1 VSDAAPYID
10 TFDPA
15 YDADIHAAHRA
26 ARERGWYARTPA
38 GILLLRYEDVHA
50 VVRDRRWRELGA
62 EALRM
67 AGVTS
72 GPLWDWFGSIIS
84 NQEGATHTRLRRL
97 VSQAFTPRAADRL
110 RPFMRETAHELID
123 RFVDAGTCELV
134 AAFAAPYP
142 VRVIGALLGVPPGDF
157 ARFHAWSS
165 DLSLA
170 FSSRIAE
177 ERPRI
182 EAALAG
188 LSEWADRLLV
198 ERRHA
203 PGPDL
208 ISALIAAEEAGDRL
222 STDELRAMI
231 TVLIF
236 GGQDTTQC
244 QIACAVATFLRH
256 PDQWQ
261 RLADDPAIVANAVE
275 EVLRYEPAGSG
286 SPRVATEDLRLHDL
300 DVKAGTI
307 ALPSGPAA
315 NRDPAVYP
323 DPDRFDIARQHAEPQ
338 LTFGGGE
345 HYCLGAALA
354 RAELQE
360 ALPILARR
368 LGPLEA
374 AGPIEWRRQALI
386 RGPEHLPLRFG
397 SGDVLQVVKLSA
409 G

>member
-1 VSDAAPYID
+1 VSAPFID
-10 TFDPA
+10 TLDPA
-15 YDADIHAAHRA
+15 YDRDIHAAHQA
-26 ARERGWYARTPA
+26 ARAHSWYARTPA
-38 GILLLRYEDVHA
+38 GILLLTYEDVHA
-50 VVRDRRWRELGA
+50 AVRDRRWRELGA
-62 EALRM
+62 DALRM
-67 AGVTS
+67 AGIAS
-72 GPLWDWFGSIIS
+72 GLLWDWFGQIVS
-84 NQEGATHTRLRRL
+84 NQEGAAHTRLRRL
-97 VSQAFTPRAADRL
+97 VSQAFTPRSADRL
-110 RPFMRETAHELID
+110 RPFMRATANELLD
-123 RFVDAGTCELV
+123 RFGREGECDFV

-142 VRVIGALLGVPPGDF
+142 VRVIGELLGVSAGDF
-157 ARFHAWSS
+157 ASFQAWST

-177 ERPRI
+177 ECPRI

-188 LSEWADRLLV
+188 LLDWADRLIA
-198 ERRHA
+198 ERRRS

-208 ISALIAAEEAGDRL
+208 ISALIAAEDAGDRL
-222 STDELRAMI
+222 SGAELRALI

-244 QIACAVATFLRH
+244 QLACAIATFLEH
-256 PDQWQ
+256 PEQWV
-261 RLADDPAIVANAVE
+261 RLAADPGLAAAAAE

-286 SPRVATEDLRLHDL
+286 SPRVATEDFRLRDL
-300 DVKAGTI
+300 EVKAGTI

-323 DPDRFDIARQHAEPQ
+323 DPDRFDIARRHAAPQ

-368 LGPLEA
+368 LPRIGA
-374 AGPIEWRRQALI
+374 AGPTEWRRQALI
-386 RGPEHLPLRFG
+386 RGPGYLPIRF
-397 SGDVLQVVKLSA
+397 
-409 G
+409 